1 MRATVVSLLPYR
13 VGPENKPGLF
23 PGEYTV
29 PAAKGDELGILIVVD
44 GQRGVY
50 LDHDRGSELMV
61 VAGEKIAKSV
71 VEDYVL
77 SQPGQDQEAG
87 PGMFWVME
95 AFTESQIKQRFPE
108 KILGAAKMQKEWW
121 KRLVRLADDVWQT
134 SHIIAQIGDL
144 DRVACRELG
153 LKRDWL
159 DDSPDTI
166 IRCPVCTTLISKSAI
181 VCFAC
186 HVVLNAEEY
195 KKFSF
200 AGTVGGTA
208 GNPVQPVNTK

>member
-13 VGPENKPGLF
+13 VGPEHKPGMF
-23 PGEYTV
+23 PGEYTI
-29 PAAKGDELGILIVVD
+29 PAAKNGGLGILVVSD

-61 VAGEKIAKSV
+61 VSGDKIAKSV
-71 VEDYVL
+71 VEDYVI

-87 PGMFWVME
+87 PGMFWVPE
-95 AFTESQIKQRFPE
+95 AFVEDQIKQKFPD
-108 KILGAAKMQKEWW
+108 KVSNAANVQKEWW

-144 DRVACRELG
+144 DRIACRELG

-186 HVVLNAEEY
+186 HVVLQPEEY
-195 KKFSF
+195 KKFQF
-200 AGTVGGTA
+200 A
-208 GNPVQPVNTK
+208 GNPVQPMNAK